1 KGVYITLIILS
12 ACHGAVSSPLCS
24 NPHSQTLKKPENAF
38 HKRHFRAFSQFR
50 PITPKKGKSATTNLG
65 IWS

>member
-1 KGVYITLIILS
+1 MARFPALVQQPQFTN
-12 ACHGAVSSPLCS
+12 A
-24 NPHSQTLKKPENAF
+24 KKPENAF